1 MVGEKSAADWVLIW
15 VTDPVYTE
23 LQTYSILAANQSTI
37 DRFFS
42 HATNPVAQIFRYVHE
57 GEREEE
63 SFRSRSDFSRVQK
76 KIVGFWERMAIVGI
90 YVYLRAAII
99 ASAFGNRV
107 NSATD

>member
-1 MVGEKSAADWVLIW
+1 MNGRHSSH
-15 VTDPVYTE
+15 TYSE

-63 SFRSRSDFSRVQK
+63 SFRRRSDFSRGQK
-76 KIVGFWERMAIVGI
+76 K
-90 YVYLRAAII
+90 
-99 ASAFGNRV
+99 NRRFLGAHGDRGDIRIFARGYHCV
-107 NSATD
+107 SIWQSSEFSYRLNKHTFNL